1 MNLDELK
8 KRREENFSAYKK
20 KKKIYYQKTKIT
32 VKKEIDYEKEIN
44 DENFSLKIKELVK
57 AQKKYLDN
65 RKDLITLKINEY
77 RDTKKEYYEQ
87 NKEKRL

>member
-32 VKKEIDYEKEIN
+32 VKKEIDYEKENYTDIY
-44 DENFSLKIKELVK
+44 S
-57 AQKKYLDN
+57 
-65 RKDLITLKINEY
+65 TS
-77 RDTKKEYYEQ
+77 
-87 NKEKRL
+87 RLSE